1 MVTRSQPCS
10 GFFPGLDA
18 GAFRLFRHALL
29 VARRAERI
37 TQQTKERL
45 LRRKT
50 CFPPKPAPCSRPAP
64 YPAPVSC
71 SGSFSHSAPQL
82 WRPGPRT
89 KRRAKGV
96 APRRRQAWHECAEYR
111 ALNRSRPRSPA
122 SRMQIR
128 TGRSSPASALSGATR
143 SAQSRTPESLETRHR
158 PIPCRARAGRS
169 DARSR
174 LPGRVSAQRS
184 QQRRS
189 FSRRPRSRPRPHSGK
204 PAGTSTALLD
214 AAADALQHGGRSF
227 PRSFPAVP
235 LTATPA
241 HSDAPALQLSSGRRS
256 GTPPRLC
263 RQKKTHGMGRPTLDK
278 TGKNIFFVNFYSR
291 KKSFPPSSRFFIFP
305 AIPAY

>member
-1 MVTRSQPCS
+1 MLKNGRLCVFPRLLRHYFPPCSLERTRAGTTFAPNSPQSAFHVPCS

-128 TGRSSPASALSGATR
+128 TGRSSPASALSGTTR
-143 SAQSRTPESLETRHR
+143 SAQSRTPAPLAARHR
-158 PIPCRARAGRS
+158 PHPMSI
-169 DARSR
+169 
-174 LPGRVSAQRS
+174 PGR
-184 QQRRS
+184 
-189 FSRRPRSRPRPHSGK
+189 
-204 PAGTSTALLD
+204 
-214 AAADALQHGGRSF
+214 
-227 PRSFPAVP
+227 P
-235 LTATPA
+235 L
-241 HSDAPALQLSSGRRS
+241 
-256 GTPPRLC
+256 
-263 RQKKTHGMGRPTLDK
+263 
-278 TGKNIFFVNFYSR
+278 
-291 KKSFPPSSRFFIFP
+291 
-305 AIPAY
+305 